1 MVKVVAGSMTTTEV
15 VRALFDAYIAQD
27 RDTPPVHSSGGRKTP
42 HGGRRSRTAHA
53 ARVTRHAADGAAPAA
68 CETG

>member
-42 HGGRRSRTAHA
+42 HGGRRSRRRTPP
-53 ARVTRHAADGAAPAA
+53 G
-68 CETG
+68 